1 MTLGAGL
8 ILGLVSLGCLAAGIL
23 VGRYYVP
30 DDRMLRRTA
39 RHARSY
45 ARAASRILEGDH
57 GGAIEELKQVVD
69 ENVDDIEAYFAL
81 GALFRGRGDWERA
94 IRVHQSLA
102 VRGARSKQTRLRALY
117 ALGLDFRRA
126 GMPRRATRAM
136 EECLDIDGKHEGAL
150 EALCGLYEEQG
161 RYQDAAESLHR
172 LHKLRGEAPS
182 LRQHHL
188 HLAAAQR
195 AVYAG
200 DLDRAKRLLREARRV
215 HENLEDA
222 QGLGLRDEPSVHQM
236 AAAAELGAARGDAGD
251 ASARLQA
258 ALAAAPELAAFLVP
272 GLIEAERQLV
282 IAAWDKDKGRRKH
295 RRGEDRAEDTA
306 DEVLRTQTEQ
316 AARRAAEALEDML
329 DPGEPHLQLAVAE
342 LRSHYDPVLALED
355 YRRIAAAF
363 PALLPARVA
372 AARLALASGDP
383 DEIRAELRAL
393 AAADGVLAWATEG
406 TWRCSGCG
414 HRRREFFWRCEVC
427 RRWGTVRLDL
437 GGDALDVPP
446 PPPWE
451 PSGGLP
457 RGGVERALQ
466 HSAAERALPAPTLP
480 AAGSSRADA
489 GSSRADAASGVET
502 QTAGAPSMLSR
513 VGAWFAGRS
522 GSAKER
528 ERREE
533 APDSSRTLGA
543 GPDEPAAEP
552 VHEDID
558 EAPGEPAAA
567 EKSAARTRQESNEY
581 E

>member
-8 ILGLVSLGCLAAGIL
+8 ILGLVGLGCLAAGIL

-45 ARAASRILEGDH
+45 ARAVSRILEGDR
-57 GGAIEELKQVVD
+57 GAAIEELTQVVD
-69 ENVDDIEAYFAL
+69 ENVDDIEPYFAL

-102 VRGARSKQTRLRALY
+102 VRESRSKQLRLRALY

-150 EALCGLYEEQG
+150 QALCGLYEEQG
-161 RYQDAAESLHR
+161 RYQEAAESLHR
-172 LHKLRGEAPS
+172 LRKLRGEEPS
-182 LRQHHL
+182 PRQHHL

-215 HENLEDA
+215 HESLE
-222 QGLGLRDEPSVHQM
+222 GPGGRSLRDQPSVHAL
-236 AAAAELGAARGDAGD
+236 AAAAELAAARGDAAD
-251 ASARLQA
+251 ASAGLQA
-258 ALAAAPELAAFLVP
+258 ALRAAPELAAFLVP
-272 GLIEAERQLV
+272 GLVEAERQLV
-282 IAAWDKDKGRRKH
+282 IAAWDEDRRKQ
-295 RRGEDRAEDTA
+295 RRGQGRDAPEDTA

-316 AARRAAEALEDML
+316 AARRAAEALQEML

-342 LRSHYDPVLALED
+342 LRSHYDPAHALED

-427 RRWGTVRLDL
+427 RGWGTVRLDL
-437 GGDALDVPP
+437 GGDVLDVPP

-451 PSGGLP
+451 LSGLP
-457 RGGVERALQ
+457 RGGVERAL
-466 HSAAERALPAPTLP
+466 HSAAARALPAPTLP
-480 AAGSSRADA
+480 A
-489 GSSRADAASGVET
+489 
-502 QTAGAPSMLSR
+502 GAPARAAADSGAPAARVTSMLSR

-522 GSAKER
+522 GAAG
-528 ERREE
+528 ERRRRDE
-533 APDSSRTLGA
+533 APRALGA
-543 GPDEPAAEP
+543 GEPASAE
-552 VHEDID
+552 E
-558 EAPGEPAAA
+558 
-567 EKSAARTRQESNEY
+567 SAAHTRQESTEH